1 MAGAKTPKGVV
12 LVLMPVGRDA
22 AAVAG
27 LIERAGFR
35 AVVCKTVQE
44 IVENLEWVVEV
55 VLVAEE
61 ALYGNNVRVLE
72 DWVSRQPPWSDQ
84 PFVVLTNH
92 NQGAKFAAFRREL
105 VMRLL
110 NVGFLERPLH
120 AITLQATVVS
130 AERSRRRQYETRSY
144 LEAQHGAAMELER
157 LVAERTADLE
167 RTNKQLREEI
177 AGRERAQAAL
187 LQAHKIEAL
196 GQLVGGVAHDFNN
209 LLMAVLGNL
218 DLLSKKLG
226 QDARLHRLLNGA
238 MEGARRGATLTQRLL
253 AFARKQEL
261 KAQATDVQGLV
272 EDMMGLIER
281 SVGPLVRVQF
291 VAEGAMPAVDV
302 DANQL
307 EMALLNLAVNARD
320 AMVSGGELT
329 IRLHAQNIDEE
340 AQLGIRSG
348 RYVVLSVQDTGVGM
362 DAETLAKAVEPFFST
377 KEVGKGTGLGLS
389 MVFGLAQQSGG
400 ALRLESAPSCG
411 TTARLWLPTTKK
423 ALIAAGLTSIAPTQ
437 SARARILF
445 VDDDLLIAG
454 STVALLEDLGH
465 EVVEVHS
472 AREALQL
479 LEQGLA
485 TDLLITDHAMPG
497 MTGVELAR
505 EVRRQR
511 PQLPILL
518 ATGFAE
524 LEGVKVID
532 IERLAKPYT
541 QDQLAAEIA
550 RLLSDDRL

>member
-1 MAGAKTPKGVV
+1 
-12 LVLMPVGRDA
+12 MPVGRDA

-72 DWVSRQPPWSDQ
+72 DWVGRQPPWSDQ

-144 LEAQHGAAMELER
+144 LEAQRGAAVELER

-187 LQAHKIEAL
+187 LQAQKIEAL

-226 QDARLHRLLNGA
+226 QDTRLHRLLNGA
-238 MEGARRGATLTQRLL
+238 MEGARRG
-253 AFARKQEL
+253 
-261 KAQATDVQGLV
+261 
-272 EDMMGLIER
+272 
-281 SVGPLVRVQF
+281 
-291 VAEGAMPAVDV
+291 EGEGEKPFSISREFTYSFGAKG
-302 DANQL
+302 
-307 EMALLNLAVNARD
+307 NLRPF
-320 AMVSGGELT
+320 
-329 IRLHAQNIDEE
+329 ID
-340 AQLGIRSG
+340 
-348 RYVVLSVQDTGVGM
+348 
-362 DAETLAKAVEPFFST
+362 
-377 KEVGKGTGLGLS
+377 
-389 MVFGLAQQSGG
+389 
-400 ALRLESAPSCG
+400 
-411 TTARLWLPTTKK
+411 
-423 ALIAAGLTSIAPTQ
+423 
-437 SARARILF
+437 
-445 VDDDLLIAG
+445 
-454 STVALLEDLGH
+454 
-465 EVVEVHS
+465 
-472 AREALQL
+472 
-479 LEQGLA
+479 
-485 TDLLITDHAMPG
+485 G
-497 MTGVELAR
+497 MTGTKMGDGEHPDLEALLGDACLLNAVHTVKDGNTYANIQGASPLPKGMKAPELSNQPR
-505 EVRRQR
+505 
-511 PQLPILL
+511 L
-518 ATGFAE
+518 
-524 LEGVKVID
+524 ID
-532 IERLAKPYT
+532 INSTPWEIISALPEFILKKMYSSEEFSNRKRADEMLGGKKVGNYRPKAVGGEDVIEYP
-541 QDQLAAEIA
+541 AEEVNP
-550 RLLSDDRL
+550 DDVPF